1 MLIQFQSCGEEI
13 DRKFNAVKKVLNQR
27 EIDAIL
33 GRARAETADLVGG
46 KRRAIEPCNFRNDV
60 QMSDEY
66 ARCMSNLHEAFAR
79 TMANSLGA
87 YLRAHFEMVL
97 ASVELIPGR
106 DFLGGFQETGFTSLL
121 AVEPGASAVLLQVDT
136 ALVVPIIDV
145 LLGGTGQLTA
155 MSRDLTEI
163 DREIMDGVAQMIGR
177 QLETTWQSIGVKLR
191 LDRQRQAA
199 QIQSVYSATEKL
211 TILSFEA
218 KVNQTSGAIVISFPA
233 TLAIAM
239 LREIS
244 SGPNRK
250 VREGQPQPLGVRA
263 SVLNCPFETTVG
275 LANLRVPLR
284 ELVALRPGSVL
295 NLRLPVKS
303 PAALLVGGRECFE
316 AVPVRSGNQ
325 RAAQLVRPN
334 APPSITHEKS

>member
-1 MLIQFQSCGEEI
+1 M
-13 DRKFNAVKKVLNQR
+13 KKLLNQR

-33 GRARAETADLVGG
+33 GRAREETFDRGG
-46 KRRAIEPCNFRNDV
+46 LQRRAIEPCNFRNDV

-66 ARCMSNLHEAFAR
+66 ARCMSGLHEAFAR
-79 TMANSLGA
+79 TMSNSLGA

-106 DFLGGFQETGFTSLL
+106 DFLGSFQETGFTSFL
-121 AVEPGASAVLLQVDT
+121 AVEPGTSAVVLQVDT

-145 LLGGTGQLTA
+145 LLGGTGQPTT
-155 MSRDLTEI
+155 MSRELTEI

-177 QLETTWQSIGVKLR
+177 QLETTWQSIGIKLKP
-191 LDRQRQAA
+191 DRQRQAA

-218 KVNQTSGAIVISFPA
+218 KVNDTLGAITISFPA
-233 TLAIAM
+233 TMAIAM

-244 SGPNRK
+244 SGPGKK
-250 VREGQPQPLGVRA
+250 VRTEQRQSVGVRA
-263 SVLNCPFETTVG
+263 NVLSCRFETTVG
-275 LANLRVPLR
+275 LAGLRIPLR
-284 ELVALRPGSVL
+284 ELMNLRPGCVL

-303 PAALLVGGRECFE
+303 PAALLLGGREYFE

-334 APPSITHEKS
+334 GSSATIYEQP

>member
-1 MLIQFQSCGEEI
+1 M
-13 DRKFNAVKKVLNQR
+13 KKVLNQR

-33 GRARAETADLVGG
+33 GRARGETAARGG
-46 KRRAIEPCNFRNDV
+46 TRQRAIEPCNFRNDV

-66 ARCMSNLHEAFAR
+66 ARCMSGLHEAFAR
-79 TMANSLGA
+79 TMSNSLGA

-106 DFLGGFQETGFTSLL
+106 DFLGSFQETGFTSLL
-121 AVEPGASAVLLQVDT
+121 AMEPGASAVVLQVET

-145 LLGGTGQLTA
+145 LLGGTGQSTT
-155 MSRDLTEI
+155 MSRELTEI

-191 LDRQRQAA
+191 PDRQRQAA
-199 QIQSVYSATEKL
+199 QIQNVYSATEKL
-211 TILSFEA
+211 TVLSFEA
-218 KVNQTSGAIVISFPA
+218 KVNDTPGAITISFPA

-239 LREIS
+239 LRAIS
-244 SGPNRK
+244 SGPGKKART
-250 VREGQPQPLGVRA
+250 EQPHSVGVRA

-275 LANLRVPLR
+275 LANLRVSMR
-284 ELVALRPGSVL
+284 ELMALRPGAVL

-303 PAALLVGGRECFE
+303 PAAFLLGGREYFE

-334 APPSITHEKS
+334 GPAATTYEEP

>member
-1 MLIQFQSCGEEI
+1 M
-13 DRKFNAVKKVLNQR
+13 AV
-27 EIDAIL
+27 D
-33 GRARAETADLVGG
+33 
-46 KRRAIEPCNFRNDV
+46 
-60 QMSDEY
+60 
-66 ARCMSNLHEAFAR
+66 
-79 TMANSLGA
+79 
-87 YLRAHFEMVL
+87 
-97 ASVELIPGR
+97 
-106 DFLGGFQETGFTSLL
+106 
-121 AVEPGASAVLLQVDT
+121 PGASAVVLQVDT

-145 LLGGTGQLTA
+145 LLGGTGQLTTT
-155 MSRDLTEI
+155 SRELTEI

-199 QIQSVYSATEKL
+199 QVQSVYSATEKL

-218 KVNQTSGAIVISFPA
+218 KVNETPGAITISFPA

-250 VREGQPQPLGVRA
+250 IRVEQPQPLGVRA
-263 SVLNCPFETTVG
+263 NVLNCPFETTVG
-275 LANLRVPLR
+275 LANLKVPLR
-284 ELVALRPGSVL
+284 ELMALRPGSVL

-303 PAALLVGGRECFE
+303 PAALLLGGRACFE

-325 RAAQLVRPN
+325 RAAQLVTST
-334 APPSITHEKS
+334 APPANTHEKF